1 MSWRGAWASDEP
13 WLRGSGEEGISLT
26 SDRINVSV
34 LLRNENEVPTES
46 ENRDERDDRKVR
58 RCVEI
63 GLYVSLILQAD
74 DWFS

>member
-1 MSWRGAWASDEP
+1 MR
-13 WLRGSGEEGISLT
+13 LR
-26 SDRINVSV
+26 
-34 LLRNENEVPTES
+34 VPTES